1 MDVKKGLEEMR
12 DTSEKN
18 GDFNI
23 RTGLMSEIRKYALQN
38 AVLHDGK
45 ADAGAVLGKI
55 LGVEP
60 ELKKDIQQLRKII
73 EEVVDEVNCSKLEVQ
88 KKMLEEIAPELL
100 QKKEKS
106 NELKEL
112 EEVDTKKGVVMR
124 FAPSPS
130 GPMHIGHAIT
140 GGITSLYV
148 KKYGGKFILRIE
160 DTNSDNIYEPAYN
173 MLVEDANWI
182 FGNVSEVWIQSDRM
196 EIYYKYARKMLEMGA
211 LYVCTCPNEE
221 FKRHVENRTECP
233 CRNLPIEEH
242 LRRWEKMLDR
252 EHGYR
257 EGEAVVRFK
266 SSMQHENPAMRDFPL
281 LRINDS
287 KHPRQGFKYRVWPLM
302 NFSVFV
308 DDVEAGMTHIIRG
321 KDHMDNAKRQAM
333 MYKVLGRK
341 EPKTYF
347 VGRYK
352 FIGLELSCSK
362 TKQRISKGE
371 FSGWDDIRLPFLVAL
386 RRRGY
391 QPGAFLKYA
400 QMNGLSEVDKTVAA
414 EEFFK
419 TINKFNKEIIDQ
431 IARRYFFVEE
441 PVEITIEGA
450 PNVISH
456 IPKHPDHPEYGVRE
470 LESAGRFYISRQD
483 YESLEAGKL
492 YRLMDCL
499 NFRWEGNRFVF
510 ISKDVEEYKR
520 DGHGIMHWLPVEA
533 NLPKVNVLMPDNTL
547 RTGLGEPSLKSLTVG
562 EVVQFERFGFARLD
576 SIKNGIL
583 EFWFA
588 HK

>member
-1 MDVKKGLEEMR
+1 
-12 DTSEKN
+12 
-18 GDFNI
+18 
-23 RTGLMSEIRKYALQN
+23 
-38 AVLHDGK
+38 
-45 ADAGAVLGKI
+45 
-55 LGVEP
+55 
-60 ELKKDIQQLRKII
+60 
-73 EEVVDEVNCSKLEVQ
+73 
-88 KKMLEEIAPELL
+88 
-100 QKKEKS
+100 
-106 NELKEL
+106 
-112 EEVDTKKGVVMR
+112 VVMR

-140 GGITSLYV
+140 GGLTSLYV

-160 DTNSDNIYEPAYN
+160 DTNSDNIYEPAYKQ
-173 MLVEDANWI
+173 LVEDADWI

-196 EIYYKYARKMLEMGA
+196 SIYYDYAVRMIKMGA
-211 LYVCTCPNEE
+211 LYVCTCTPED
-221 FKRHVENRTECP
+221 FKKHVEDKTNCP
-233 CRNLPIEEH
+233 RRDLPVEEH
-242 LRRWEKMLDR
+242 LKRWEKMLDR
-252 EHGYR
+252 EHGYK

-321 KDHMDNAKRQAM
+321 KDHMDNAKRQSM
-333 MYKVLGRK
+333 MYKVLGKK
-341 EPKTYF
+341 EPKVYF

-362 TKQRISKGE
+362 TKVRIANGE

-386 RRRGY
+386 KRRGY

-400 QMNGLSEVDKTVAA
+400 QMNGISEVDKTVQA
-414 EEFFK
+414 EDFFK
-419 TINKFNKEIIDQ
+419 VINKFNKEIIDPT
-431 IARRYFFVEE
+431 ARRYFFVEN
-441 PVEITIEGA
+441 PVRIDIDGSPKIE
-450 PNVISH
+450 SH
-456 IPKHPDHPEYGVRE
+456 IPKHPDHPEYGNRI
-470 LESAGRFYISRQD
+470 LESSGYFLISKED
-483 YESLEAGKL
+483 YDNLKEGKL

-499 NFRWEGNRFVF
+499 NFVKEHGRFRFV
-510 ISKDVEEYKR
+510 SRDVEDYKKS
-520 DGHGIMHWLPVEA
+520 GEGILHWLPFQDG
-533 NLPKVNVLMPDNTL
+533 LPKVRVVMPDASVRN
-547 RTGLGEPSLKSLTVG
+547 GLGEPELSKLQIG

-576 SIKNGIL
+576 SKSSEHL